1 MDEERSGN
9 LDSVKSERSVW
20 LMKCPL
26 VVAKS
31 WQAQSQS
38 SSSSAAAADS
48 HPAAKVVVSV
58 DPLRS
63 EDPSSLQVAALLVPS
78 HVVRERENFF

>member
-1 MDEERSGN
+1 MDEGSGN

-38 SSSSAAAADS
+38 SSSTAADS

-78 HVVRERENFF
+78 HVVRVRERENFF